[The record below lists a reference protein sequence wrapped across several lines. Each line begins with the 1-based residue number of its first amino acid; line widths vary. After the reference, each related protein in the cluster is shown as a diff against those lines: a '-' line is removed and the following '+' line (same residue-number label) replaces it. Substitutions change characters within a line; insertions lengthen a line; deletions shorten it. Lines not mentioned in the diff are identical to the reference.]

1 MPVHGSAL
9 DAVRPYILIDSYP
22 PYPDHRTEV
31 DTASNGVVT
40 RKRLCAGTRAS
51 PNVRSRPTSVLKLI
65 LAVPVPANDGSIGK
79 EHADKRPANFD
90 EALLVLAKEMV
101 MTLTKRGLLAAT
113 AGVATGVALRPLRA
127 QTTKLRF
134 GVGPLLPSPTDTVK
148 AYTPI
153 FDHLAKQLGVD
164 YSLVSTTDWAGMAV
178 AMGSGQL
185 DIAWMGPWGY
195 IIANNHADCT
205 AIATVKYD
213 EKPTYLGIIIA
224 KPDLNVS
231 KFPDDTKGM
240 TMSFAD
246 VGSTS
251 GWLIPTYYAKEVWKI
266 DPRSFW
272 VYHEGST
279 HAANEIAVSSGQID
293 LATDFD
299 RNRTAMIESG
309 KVKPDAN
316 KIVWTSVPL
325 PNDAIA
331 VPKGTSSDLTQHIIA
346 VLTAITPDQAKELL
360 PPHYTGFIASNHA
373 FYAPIEKAGLA
384 VGKIKSKT

>member
-1 MPVHGSAL
+1 M
-9 DAVRPYILIDSYP
+9 
-22 PYPDHRTEV
+22 T
-31 DTASNGVVT
+31 T
-40 RKRLCAGTRAS
+40 
-51 PNVRSRPTSVLKLI
+51 
-65 LAVPVPANDGSIGK
+65 
-79 EHADKRPANFD
+79 
-90 EALLVLAKEMV
+90 MV
-101 MTLTKRGLLAAT
+101 LTKRGLLAAI
-113 AGVATGVALRPLRA
+113 AGVATSIGLRPARG

-134 GVGPLLPSPTDTVK
+134 GVGPLLPSPTDTIK

-153 FDHLAKQLGVD
+153 FDHLAKQLGVE

-178 AMGSGQL
+178 AMGSDQL
-185 DIAWMGPWGY
+185 DVGWMGPWGY
-195 IIANNHADCT
+195 IIANNSTDCT
-205 AIATVKYD
+205 AIATVKYE
-213 EKPTYLGIIIA
+213 EKPSYLAIVIA
-224 KPDLNVS
+224 KPGLNIA

-251 GWLIPTYYAKEVWKI
+251 GWLIPTYYAKQVWKI

-272 VYHEGST
+272 SYHEGAT

-299 RNRTAMIESG
+299 RNRTAMIDSG

-316 KIVWTSVPL
+316 KIVWTSEPL
-325 PNDAIA
+325 PNDAIV
-331 VPKGTSSDLTQHIIA
+331 VPKGTSSELAQHIVA
-346 VLTAITPDQAKELL
+346 VLTAITAADANELL

-384 VGKIKSKT
+384 VGKIKPKT